1 MTIIEQIRKELF
13 ELNQKYIDE
22 ADDNYDFWNNHI
34 KYVVSEAVELA
45 KTHNADLEIVE
56 LGALLHDIALVAK
69 VGTKADHNTK
79 GAKLAK
85 ELLTKYNYPQ
95 DKMDRVIG
103 CVLNH
108 RSSKNATNIDELC
121 VADADIIAH
130 FYNIPNAFVIGVKK
144 HNFSRPEQF
153 MTWLAG
159 DYDDLSPATKLA
171 FRDRFNGIMKTLFN
185 DLWENV

>member
-34 KYVVSEAVELA
+34 KYVVSEAVNLA

-56 LGALLHDIALVAK
+56 LGAILHDIALVAK
-69 VGTKADHNTK
+69 VGTKVDHNTN

-95 DKMDRVIG
+95 DKMDLVGGI
-103 CVLNH
+103 
-108 RSSKNATNIDELC
+108 
-121 VADADIIAH
+121 
-130 FYNIPNAFVIGVKK
+130 IGVQRRSVFLAVDRVFRFHDILHIIGLIGVGNIVGIFLNRDNGGCTVNK
-144 HNFSRPEQF
+144 SGRPEK
-153 MTWLAG
+153 
-159 DYDDLSPATKLA
+159 S
-171 FRDRFNGIMKTLFN
+171 
-185 DLWENV
+185 